1 MLRHELPLTTE
12 YLPSQPARR
21 RLLASLASLCAL
33 PAGMTLAQSAKAAS
47 HGCSLPV
54 EWPQWQLFLDNFVQ
68 GDGRVLDASTAQQHS
83 TSEGQS
89 YGMFFALVANDPATF
104 ERLWNWAV
112 QNLAAGDIREN
123 LPAWIWGKDD
133 QGQWRIL
140 DDNSASDAELW
151 FIYSLLEAGKRW
163 HRPDYIEDAM
173 ALLRQVEAQETAL
186 LPGLG
191 QVLLP
196 GPRHFSLENNLW
208 RLNPSYTPLP
218 LIRRLESVSPQ
229 GPWGEIAL
237 NTVALLEATCPKGFA
252 ADWVCYQGA
261 SSTTAGQFV
270 TDPEKGDIG
279 SYDAIRV
286 YLWAGLTAAEDPL
299 AARLL
304 DTLWGMAMIVAQ
316 TGAPPEK
323 VQTET
328 GITENTGPAGFSAAL
343 VPYFYARKEP
353 SPMNAQYN
361 RATSLLQLQT
371 MERRQKSLQPSY
383 YDHVLNLFST
393 GWQRGHYRF
402 AASGDLHLQWD
413 NLCPN
418 ALTP

>member
-1 MLRHELPLTTE
+1 MLRPGLPLTTE
-12 YLPSQPARR
+12 NLPSQPTRR
-21 RLLASLASLCAL
+21 RLLASLASFCAL
-33 PAGMTLAQSAKAAS
+33 PAGVTLAPSTKAAS
-47 HGCSLPV
+47 HGCSQPV
-54 EWPQWQLFLDNFVQ
+54 EWPQWQLFLDYFVQ

-104 ERLWNWAV
+104 ERFWNWAV
-112 QNLAAGDIREN
+112 RNLAAGDIRVN
-123 LPAWIWGKDD
+123 LPAWIWGQDD

-163 HRPDYIEDAM
+163 QRPDYIEDAM
-173 ALLRQVEAQETAL
+173 ALLRQVEARETAL

-191 QVLLP
+191 QMLLP
-196 GPRHFSLENNLW
+196 GPRHFSLENDLW

-252 ADWVCYQGA
+252 ADWVCYQGT
-261 SSTTAGQFV
+261 SQTTGQFI
-270 TDPEKGDIG
+270 TDPDKGDIG
-279 SYDAIRV
+279 SYDAIRT
-286 YLWAGLTAAEDPL
+286 YLWAGLTAVGDPL
-299 AARLL
+299 AARFLN
-304 DTLWGMAMIVAQ
+304 TLWGMATVVAQ

-323 VQTET
+323 VNTKT
-328 GITENTGPAGFSAAL
+328 GVTENTGSGGFSAAL
-343 VPYFYARKEP
+343 VPYFHARKEP
-353 SPMNAQYN
+353 LLMNTQYN
-361 RATSLLQLQT
+361 RATSLLQLQVT
-371 MERRQKSLQPSY
+371 ERRRQSLQPSY

-402 AASGDLHLQWD
+402 AASGDLQLQWD
-413 NLCPN
+413 NLCPHV
-418 ALTP
+418 LTP